1 MNLPDS
7 RGYFGKYGG
16 RFVPETLME
25 ALLQLEEDYEGVAAS
40 LEFQEKLSSELK
52 EFAGRPTP
60 LYFAKCL
67 TEKYRI
73 GPIYIKREDL
83 CHTGAHKI
91 NNCIGQALFASHLGK
106 KRIVAETG
114 AGQHGVATA
123 AVCARLGL
131 DCVVYMGTKDVERQQ
146 LNVRRMKY
154 FGAEVR
160 PVNQGSQTLKDA
172 INEALRDWISNVDD
186 THYLIGSVVGPHPYP
201 MMVRNFQKIIGEE
214 TLEQLEQHREKASV
228 AIACVGGGSN
238 AIGMFFAFLKT
249 DTRLIGVEA
258 GGKSDASGHHSATL
272 KRGKPGVLHGAYTYV
287 LQHAQGQIEDTESVA
302 PGLDYAAVGPEHS
315 HLKETGRVEYTTV
328 SDQDALKA
336 FHTLADCEG
345 ILPALES
352 CHAVAYLEKLE
363 KQDGAIVVNLSG
375 RGDKDL
381 SIVAENSSV
390 GVPPA
395 RLTQTGRPRYSS
407 AEEGS

>member
-1 MNLPDS
+1 MKLPDS

-25 ALLQLEEDYEGVAAS
+25 ALLQLEKDYDRVTGSVN
-40 LEFQEKLSSELK
+40 FQIKLSSELK

-60 LYFAKCL
+60 LYFAKRL
-67 TEKYRI
+67 TERYQI
-73 GPIYIKREDL
+73 GPIYLKREDL

-91 NNCIGQALFASHLGK
+91 NNCTGQALFAAQLGK

-123 AVCARLGL
+123 AACARLGL

-172 INEALRDWISNVDD
+172 INEALRDWISNVDS

-214 TLEQLEQHREKASV
+214 TLAQLKRQKEKASV

-238 AIGMFFAFLKT
+238 AIGMFYAFLET

-258 GGKSDASGHHSATL
+258 GGKSDASGRHSATL
-272 KRGKPGVLHGAYTYV
+272 KYGKPGILHGAFTYV
-287 LQHAQGQIEDTESVA
+287 LQRNQGQIEDTESIA

-315 HLKETGRVEYTTV
+315 YLKESGRVEYVTV
-328 SDQDALKA
+328 PDQEALIA
-336 FHTLADCEG
+336 FHALADSEG

-363 KQDGAIVVNLSG
+363 KQDGAIVINLSG

-381 SIVAENSSV
+381 SIVKETEELQPRFEKENR
-390 GVPPA
+390 G
-395 RLTQTGRPRYSS
+395 
-407 AEEGS
+407 

>member
-25 ALLQLEEDYEGVAAS
+25 ALLQLEKDYDRVTTS
-40 LEFQEKLSSELK
+40 LDFQKQLSSELK

-60 LYFAKCL
+60 LYFAKRL
-67 TEKYRI
+67 TEKYQIGRI
-73 GPIYIKREDL
+73 YLKREDL

-91 NNCIGQALFASHLGK
+91 NNCMGQALFASQLGK

-172 INEALRDWISNVDD
+172 INEALRDWISNVDS

-214 TLEQLEQHREKASV
+214 TLTQLEQQNEKASV

-238 AIGMFFAFLKT
+238 AIGLFYAFLQT
-249 DTRLIGVEA
+249 DVKLIGVEA
-258 GGKSDASGHHSATL
+258 GGKSDASGHNSATL
-272 KRGKPGVLHGAYTYV
+272 KYGRPGILHGAYTYM
-287 LQHAQGQIEDTESVA
+287 LQREQGQIEDTESVA

-315 HLKETGRVEYTTV
+315 YLKDTGRVEYVTV
-328 SDQDALKA
+328 PDREALKA
-336 FHTLADCEG
+336 FRTLAESEG

-352 CHAVAYLEKLE
+352 CHAVAYLEQLK
-363 KQDGAIVVNLSG
+363 KQNDAIVVNLSG

-381 SIVAENSSV
+381 SIVAEEL
-390 GVPPA
+390 
-395 RLTQTGRPRYSS
+395 R
-407 AEEGS
+407 

>member
-1 MNLPDS
+1 MMRMPDE

-25 ALLQLEEDYEGVAAS
+25 ALLQLERDYARVFPS
-40 LEFQEKLSSELK
+40 DDFQNKLARELK

-60 LYFAKCL
+60 LYFAQRL
-67 TEKYRI
+67 TERYQI
-73 GPIYIKREDL
+73 GPIYLKREDL

-91 NNCIGQALFASHLGK
+91 NNCVGQALFAAQLGK
-106 KRIVAETG
+106 RRIVAETG

-131 DCVVYMGTKDVERQQ
+131 ECIVYMGAKDMERQQ

-160 PVNQGSQTLKDA
+160 AVAAGSQTLKDA
-172 INEALRDWISNVDD
+172 INEALRDWISNVDT

-201 MMVRNFQKIIGEE
+201 MMVRNFQKVIGEE
-214 TLEQLEQHREKASV
+214 TLSQLRKLHSEASV

-238 AIGMFFAFLKT
+238 AIGLFYPFLEAG
-249 DTRLIGVEA
+249 TRLIGVEA
-258 GGKSDASGHHSATL
+258 GGTGDGPGHHSATL
-272 KRGKPGVLHGAYTYV
+272 QRGKPGVLHGAYTYV
-287 LQHAQGQIEDTESVA
+287 LQRGEGQIAETESVA

-315 HLKETGRVEYTTV
+315 DLKDSGRVEYVSV
-328 SDQDALKA
+328 SDQQALAA
-336 FHTLADCEG
+336 FQLIASAEG

-352 CHAVAYLEKLE
+352 CHAVAFLQNLN
-363 KQDGAIVVNLSG
+363 KQQGAIVINLSG

-381 SIVAENSSV
+381 SIVSQE
-390 GVPPA
+390 
-395 RLTQTGRPRYSS
+395 LK
-407 AEEGS
+407 